1 MDFTI
6 EYREDLKVI
15 VLEASGDMSLEYSK
29 AMIDAEVEMLQKH
42 PEASILYNQTS
53 SSAEGISA
61 DDIFAISEYSAKLGE
76 LLEGKKLA
84 VVLQDDLGFG
94 LGRMWKSFT
103 EVSAPFEIQLFRCP
117 EEAMKWIVK

>member
-1 MDFTI
+1 MDFLI
-6 EYREDLKVI
+6 EYDENLEAI
-15 VLEASGDMSLEYSK
+15 VLEASGDMTVEYSK
-29 AMIDAEVEMLQKH
+29 KMIDAEVEMLQKY
-42 PEASILYNQTS
+42 PGASILYNQTS
-53 SSAEGISA
+53 SSANSLSG

-103 EVSAPFEIQLFRCP
+103 EVNVPFAIQLFRDQ
-117 EEAMKWIVK
+117 ESARAWIKE